1 MPERN
6 KSNVAGLVEQPA
18 GVAFV
23 LIQSCPTACS
33 VCQDKVNVCERG
45 ALNL

>member
-1 MPERN
+1 MSR
-6 KSNVAGLVEQPA
+6 GLVEQPA

-33 VCQDKVNVCERG
+33 VCFDEVNVCESG
-45 ALNL
+45 TLNL

>member
-1 MPERN
+1 M
-6 KSNVAGLVEQPA
+6 EQPA

-23 LIQSCPTACS
+23 LIQSCSTACI
-33 VCQDKVNVCERG
+33 VCLDKVNVCESG